1 MSINQPQ
8 TTHST
13 TDSTKSMKSNSQI
26 SGVSQRASQIANE
39 NRATRINNGNQ
50 TESTV
55 EIKIPRSMQKQVR
68 SLTSYLAT
76 STEHLLNSSIQYV
89 ISYAKEKQID
99 VKKIKGYSQ
108 GKTYNSEMEKI
119 TEHIELNTN
128 TFEELKRQDL
138 LSEVSEC
145 AILGLEFLHLRLIE
159 LNRVG

>member
-1 MSINQPQ
+1 MSINKPQ
-8 TTHST
+8 TNHLTVSSSKPMT
-13 TDSTKSMKSNSQI
+13 SNNQI

-39 NRATRINNGNQ
+39 NRATRITNSGQ

-76 STEHLLNSSIQYV
+76 STENLLNSSIQYV
-89 ISYAKEKQID
+89 ISYAKEKQIE
-99 VKKIKGYSQ
+99 VKKIKGYPQ
-108 GKTYNSEMEKI
+108 DKNHNSEVEEF
-119 TEHIELNTN
+119 TQPIELNTK

>member
-1 MSINQPQ
+1 MPINQPQ
-8 TTHST
+8 T
-13 TDSTKSMKSNSQI
+13 TKSMKSNSQI

-39 NRATRINNGNQ
+39 NRSTRITNSDQ
-50 TESTV
+50 AESIV

-76 STEHLLNSSIQYV
+76 STENLLNSSIQYV
-89 ISYAKEKQID
+89 ISYAKEKQIE
-99 VKKIKGYSQ
+99 VKKIKGYPQ
-108 GKTYNSEMEKI
+108 GKTYDSDMEKI
-119 TEHIELNTN
+119 TQHIELNTN